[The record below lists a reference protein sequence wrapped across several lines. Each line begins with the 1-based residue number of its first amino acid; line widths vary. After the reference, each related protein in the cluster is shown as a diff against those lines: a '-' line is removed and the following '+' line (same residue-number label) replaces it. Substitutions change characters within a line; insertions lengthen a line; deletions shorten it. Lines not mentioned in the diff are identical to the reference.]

1 MKLTDLPQLVDLK
14 RMQFKIG
21 ELSKMTDVSTRQLRY
36 WEKKEFIHS
45 LQRED
50 DNDARVFG
58 FKAYIKVRLIK
69 TYLDEGYT
77 LGAANDKSKSTIM
90 DAKWFHDFVNGAVKG
105 ITDID
110 GKRAV
115 NLGYLDEEHTQIL
128 YGFNDERGVHYQVH
142 DVDEKE

>member
-1 MKLTDLPQLVDLK
+1 
-14 RMQFKIG
+14 
-21 ELSKMTDVSTRQLRY
+21 
-36 WEKKEFIHS
+36 
-45 LQRED
+45 
-50 DNDARVFG
+50 
-58 FKAYIKVRLIK
+58 
-69 TYLDEGYT
+69 
-77 LGAANDKSKSTIM
+77 M

-128 YGFNDERGVHYQVH
+128 YGFNDERGVHYQVR